1 MDIMTLGS
9 IRADAGAVI
18 HIGVQ
23 GGAGITLGTMVMQD
37 ITTHGMTHGMLV
49 TAILMR
55 MATMDMAGEV
65 RTIIADTTVGQAILC
80 GMFIEQVTRVR

>member
-1 MDIMTLGS
+1 MDIMTRGS
-9 IRADAGAVI
+9 IRVDAGAVI

-23 GGAGITLGTMVMQD
+23 GGVGTTLGTMVMQA

-55 MATMDMAGEV
+55 MATMDMAGEA
-65 RTIIADTTVGQAILC
+65 RTIIADTTDGQAILC
-80 GMFIEQVTRVR
+80 GMFIEQDTRVR